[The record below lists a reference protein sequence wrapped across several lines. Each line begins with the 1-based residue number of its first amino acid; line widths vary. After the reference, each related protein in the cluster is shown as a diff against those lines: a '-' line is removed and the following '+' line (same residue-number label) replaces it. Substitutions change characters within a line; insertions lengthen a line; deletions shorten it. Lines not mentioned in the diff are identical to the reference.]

1 MIRAEDPRELLG
13 YEWEFRGHISD
24 MSATMPYNAARQ
36 PPRSSSGPCGPTHI
50 SQNDVNPWNPEDG
63 EQG

>member
-24 MSATMPYNAARQ
+24 MNATMPYNAARQ
-36 PPRSSSGPCGPTHI
+36 PPVAQVDRVVPLIYHRMM
-50 SQNDVNPWNPEDG
+50 
-63 EQG
+63 